1 MTTLQTVRPVRLARR
16 LSPTS
21 LAIVAALHI
30 VIIYGIYEG
39 LLNHWSMPVV
49 TRPITEVPIPV
60 PKHTTDQPPISNP
73 ASTFTT
79 PKGPTV
85 KPPIIDIDNGNKE
98 GTITGPTGGGGIIHL
113 PPVEIAAQGI
123 LSTHTIP
130 AYPPI
135 AVRLNQTGNVKLRL
149 TIDEHGV
156 VTVASVEK
164 SSGYD
169 SLDNAAVA
177 WVIAHWRYRPATKD
191 GAPIASVA
199 DALVTFRLTG
209 G

>member
-1 MTTLQTVRPVRLARR
+1 MTTLQTVRPVRRAHR

-21 LAIVAALHI
+21 LAIVAALH
-30 VIIYGIYEG
+30 VVLIYGIYEG
-39 LLNHWSMPVV
+39 LLNRWATPVGIQ
-49 TRPITEVPIPV
+49 PIAEVPIPI
-60 PKHTTDQPPISNP
+60 PKRTTDQPPISNP
-73 ASTFTT
+73 TSTFTT

-85 KPPIIDIDNGNKE
+85 KPPIIDIDNGNPS
-98 GTITGPTGGGGIIHL
+98 GTITGPSGGGGIIDL
-113 PPVEIAAQGI
+113 PPVVIAAQGI
-123 LSTHTIP
+123 PSTHTIP

-135 AVRLNQTGNVKLRL
+135 AVRLNQTGNVQLRL
-149 TIDEHGV
+149 TIDAQGV
-156 VTVASVEK
+156 VTAASVEK

-191 GAPIASVA
+191 GVPVASSA
-199 DALVTFRLTG
+199 DALVTFRLMG